1 MYTDQD
7 CRLLHSNVNKYKKFD
22 FPYTCKP
29 CFFIYIY
36 FVFQLGSS
44 SYEDVEYII
53 DGQIYGLNVK
63 VHDEKV
69 NNKRDVVV
77 NGDDQDGPNN
87 KTDVQSVINEF
98 RPQGI

>member
-22 FPYTCKP
+22 FPYP
-29 CFFIYIY
+29 ANLAFFYIY

>member
-1 MYTDQD
+1 M
-7 CRLLHSNVNKYKKFD
+7 
-22 FPYTCKP
+22 
-29 CFFIYIY
+29 
-36 FVFQLGSS
+36 
-44 SYEDVEYII
+44 
-53 DGQIYGLNVK
+53 NVK